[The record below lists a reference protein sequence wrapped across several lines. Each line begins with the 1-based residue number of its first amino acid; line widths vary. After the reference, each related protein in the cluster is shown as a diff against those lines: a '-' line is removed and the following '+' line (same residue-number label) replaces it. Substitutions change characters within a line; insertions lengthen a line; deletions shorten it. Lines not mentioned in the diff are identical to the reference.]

1 MIREV
6 PAGEWQAALDRFGRE
21 HRAWLATIH
30 MVDARRTARRFDQRR
45 LKSITLTVDAVRLE
59 FLDEQNL
66 CARHPCGLR
75 IQQTEAGLTEALEID
90 TVEGGLIRLA
100 FRARARSE
108 ELDGVAP
115 GELPAAEDCVATGRH
130 REEVLQWH

>member
-6 PAGEWQAALDRFGRE
+6 PAGEWQAALDRCGRE

-45 LKSITLTVDAVRLE
+45 LKSTTLTVDAVRLE

-75 IQQTEAGLTEALEID
+75 IQQTAAGLMEALEID
-90 TVEGGLIRLA
+90 TVEGEFIRLA
-100 FRARARSE
+100 FRATARPE
-108 ELDGVAP
+108 ELDGMAP
-115 GELPAAEDCVATGRH
+115 GELPGVEDCIAAR
-130 REEVLQWH
+130 RRQEEVLQ